1 MSLGVLGGLVGSGLA
16 RFEGLMSVCR
26 APESEAQG
34 SVCCR
39 CDAEEGP
46 QRVRPWA
53 APRPSRCRPCPAMRT
68 DAGARPTATE
78 TSSQVHSLTRLLAHS
93 LTHSL
98 AHSLTRSC
106 THSLTRAHTYTQSH
120 ADTHT
125 LSHTQTR
132 IHSVTR
138 RHTYTHS
145 ASLGRVW
152 GSDSAKALMLN
163 TAEREPKNATE
174 GARQRRAV

>member
-1 MSLGVLGGLVGSGLA
+1 MGLGVLGGLVGSGLA

-93 LTHSL
+93 LTCSLTHSL
-98 AHSLTRSC
+98 MHSLTHSR
-106 THSLTRAHTYTQSH
+106 THIHSVTRRHAYTQSH

-125 LSHTQTR
+125 LSHTQTH
-132 IHSVTR
+132 IHTLCQPGQSV
-138 RHTYTHS
+138 
-145 ASLGRVW
+145 GV
-152 GSDSAKALMLN
+152 
-163 TAEREPKNATE
+163 
-174 GARQRRAV
+174 